1 MRTYEVTLKQQG
13 KEKEGKALSFISEVE
28 DHQRSDDAMH
38 AAMVAHPDMVATNV
52 RWVSRGQVD
61 SCWPI
66 LAQGMVH

>member
-1 MRTYEVTLKQQG
+1 MRIYEVTLKRQG
-13 KEKEGKALSFISEVE
+13 EEKKGKALSFISEVE

-52 RWVSRGQVD
+52 RLVSRGQSD
-61 SCWPI
+61 SCWPM